1 MSGPARTSAEAGT
14 GALEG
19 TCAPGFEGV
28 RELLGRNLATG
39 AELGASLCVMRGEE
53 VVVDLWG
60 GTADAATG
68 RPWTRDTVVNTYSL
82 TKTVTALCAL
92 LLVDR
97 GLLAP
102 DAPVSD
108 YWPEFAAAGKG
119 PDGPQT
125 VLVRHVLGHTSGLSG
140 WDRAMAVDDLYDG
153 PAAAALLAGQ
163 KPWWT
168 PDDGSGYHAMS
179 FGTLVGELVRRITGR
194 TLGAF
199 LADELAGPLGADY
212 WIGAPRA
219 LLDAPERV
227 ASMVPPPPSEFDY
240 ASLPAD
246 SVLRRTLTNPAFAP
260 ALTTDPAFLAAELG
274 AANGQGN
281 ARSVALLQSV
291 IACGGT
297 VSGRRFLA
305 PATIDRIFE
314 VQADGVDRV
323 LGVPVRFGLGWGLPT
338 PSMPGVRP
346 GRVCW
351 WTGFGGSVVTAD
363 VDRGISV
370 AYVMNKM
377 GPGLIGAPRPN
388 AYLDAVYE
396 AL

>member
-1 MSGPARTSAEAGT
+1 MSGAGKAEP
-14 GALEG
+14 GAVDG
-19 TCAPGFEGV
+19 VCAPGFGGV
-28 RELLGRNLATG
+28 RDLLARGLADG
-39 AELGASLCVMRGEE
+39 SELGASLCVMRGED

-60 GTADAATG
+60 GIADEASG
-68 RPWTRDTVVNTYSL
+68 RPWTRDTVANTYSL
-82 TKTVTALCAL
+82 TKTMTALCAL
-92 LLVDR
+92 LLIDR
-97 GLLAP
+97 GALDP
-102 DAPVSD
+102 DAPVAE
-108 YWPEFAAAGKG
+108 YWPEFAAGGKG
-119 PDGPQT
+119 PGGAAT
-125 VLVRHVLGHTSGLSG
+125 VLVRHVLGHTSGVCG
-140 WDRAMAVDDLYDG
+140 WDRKVTVEDLYDG
-153 PAAAALLAGQ
+153 PAAADLLAGQ
-163 KPWWT
+163 RPWWA
-168 PDDGSGYHAMS
+168 PGDGPGYHAMS
-179 FGTLVGELVRRITGR
+179 FGTLIGELVRRITGR

-227 ASMVPPPPSEFDY
+227 ASMVPPPPSGFDY

-246 SVLRRTLTNPAFAP
+246 SILRRTLTNPAFAP
-260 ALTTDPAFLAAELG
+260 ALTTDPDFMAAELG

-297 VSGRRFLA
+297 VGGRRFLA
-305 PATIDRIFE
+305 PTTIDRIFE
-314 VQADGVDRV
+314 VQADGADRV
-323 LGVPVRFGLGWGLPT
+323 LGVPVRFGLGWGLPA

-363 VDRGISV
+363 VDRGVTV
-370 AYVMNKM
+370 AYAMNAM